1 MGRRL
6 AYLPRWLWVCISVL
20 IYTACALG
28 GRNSL
33 FSIFEN
39 FLALMGYWVTFFLAI
54 VIEEDLIFR
63 RKRGYNWADWA
74 EPAKLPIGLA
84 ALVTFL
90 TGWAWAVVSM
100 DQTCNPLSA
109 SAYAYSD

>member
-6 AYLPRWLWVCISVL
+6 AYLPRWLWVCICVL
-20 IYTACALG
+20 IYTVCALG

-39 FLALMGYWVTFFLAI
+39 FLALMGYWVTLFLAI
-54 VIEEDLIFR
+54 VIEEDLLFR
-63 RKRGYNWADWA
+63 QNGYNWADWA
-74 EPAKLPIGLA
+74 EPSKLPIGLA
-84 ALVTFL
+84 ALITFL

-100 DQTCNPLSA
+100 DQTCNPRLIYIYICA
-109 SAYAYSD
+109 R